1 MPFVAPGLEIRRA
14 QQEDRFA
21 IKDLAADV
29 NDRASKDSTDFS
41 DVSNVPAKA
50 DAIGALVRDLVLETI
65 EESEE
70 VSSQDVS
77 SSLLTQLSPPFPNR
91 KD

>member
-77 SSLLTQLSPPFPNR
+77 SSLLTQLSPPFSNR

>member
-41 DVSNVPAKA
+41 NVSNVPAKA